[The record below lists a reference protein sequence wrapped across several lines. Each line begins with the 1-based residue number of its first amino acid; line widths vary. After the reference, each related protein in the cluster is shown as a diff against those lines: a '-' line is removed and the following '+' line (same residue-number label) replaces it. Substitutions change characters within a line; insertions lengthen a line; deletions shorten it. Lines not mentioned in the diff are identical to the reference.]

1 MYGLMKKG
9 TSFKRVVL
17 RPAYE
22 LGEVGFVQ
30 TIVRSNFKSTNI
42 FKSAF
47 WYEKDVYYVMQSN
60 KSALKS
66 FRA

>member
-1 MYGLMKKG
+1 MKKG

-17 RPAYE
+17 RHAYE

-47 WYEKDVYYVMQSN
+47 
-60 KSALKS
+60 
-66 FRA
+66 